1 MDSLY
6 FCFIFFTLNFYIAN
20 AKDAKLEKEVD
31 NVQDNFNFFTKNIMG
46 TTGNFFE
53 EKDNAV
59 NALETK
65 MIVDGFTRLD
75 ESKTKL
81 HEFNR
86 KVKIVKE
93 KLKDAKFTSQLN
105 FIYDHLSPEERV
117 NFGTEVFDN
126 IEVYD
131 NLLSSDLSQ
140 GELVQ
145 LYKFLYAFGK
155 DNKNKNLSKNIF
167 KGKCFRF
174 ILRTCGV
181 NGIKELSEFFRCIV
195 DKYNTLPL
203 ELRQMLEKISEQIE
217 NNMKK
222 NGLDAFFGLLMS
234 DIEAIR
240 GNILSNE
247 HVSHIIK
254 EIQTIMSMKQ
264 IKTNEEKKKFVE
276 YSVGFMKYGV
286 NFNQYKNNFFT
297 AKNMLS
303 CQKTLAGVQDKVNI
317 CLRCCKKP
325 EEQNAN

>member
-1 MDSLY
+1 MNRLY
-6 FCFIFFTLNFYIAN
+6 FSFIFFGLNFYIAN
-20 AKDAKLEKEVD
+20 AKNGKLGSGVNEGINHFDFFKK
-31 NVQDNFNFFTKNIMG
+31 NVVGDFKNFAGK
-46 TTGNFFE
+46 GNGVS
-53 EKDNAV
+53 AV
-59 NALETK
+59 KAGMFLQ
-65 MIVDGFTRLD
+65 GFVGLSD
-75 ESKTKL
+75 QNKA
-81 HEFNR
+81 R
-86 KVKIVKE
+86 KGDLQKKVMFANE
-93 KLKDAKFTSQLN
+93 KLRDKKFASQLN
-105 FIYDHLSPEERV
+105 LIYDHLSPQEQQ
-117 NFGTEVFDN
+117 NFGIEVFDN

-181 NGIKELSEFFRCIV
+181 NGLKQLSEFFRCII
-195 DKYNTLPL
+195 DEYNKLPL
-203 ELRQMLEKISEQIE
+203 AVRKILEKISEQIE

-222 NGLDAFFGLLMS
+222 NGLDAFFRLLMN

-247 HVSHIIK
+247 HVKNIIN

-264 IKTNEEKKKFVE
+264 KNINEEKNKFVK
-276 YSVGFMKYGV
+276 YSKDFMKDGV
-286 NFNQYKNNFFT
+286 KVDQYKKNFLT
-297 AKNMLS
+297 AKNMFN
-303 CQKTLAGVQDKVNI
+303 CKKTIAGVKRKFYLCSGKDI
-317 CLRCCKKP
+317 